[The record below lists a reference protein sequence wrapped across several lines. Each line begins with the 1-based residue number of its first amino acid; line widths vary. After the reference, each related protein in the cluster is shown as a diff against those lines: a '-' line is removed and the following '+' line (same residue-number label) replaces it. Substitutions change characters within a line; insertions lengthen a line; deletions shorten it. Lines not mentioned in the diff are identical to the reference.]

1 MVAVKVIVQKSEDA
15 IKALH
20 LLSNLTIKNIVNFLK
35 ENGPSPPSQIA
46 RGVNISPSTASRCLQ
61 ELRKF
66 NIVTAKWKTVS
77 IDDRPLKIYRLVPNV
92 LRFDFVLNEPKTS
105 SIKPGHVVKFK
116 GSDLVDFK
124 DGDKK
129 GIYASLESVP
139 FKFSDLTASIL
150 KEAERNPSFKDL
162 KDKFAE
168 NEEGFKEGLKR
179 LLTLGLIEI
188 EASEKA

>member
-1 MVAVKVIVQKSEDA
+1 MKVIVQESEDA

-46 RGVNISPSTASRCLQ
+46 REVNISPSTASRCLQ

-66 NIVTAKWKTVS
+66 NIVAAKWKTVS

-105 SIKPGHVVKFK
+105 SIKSEHVVKFK
-116 GSDLVDFK
+116 GSALVDFR

-129 GIYASLESVP
+129 GLYASLESVP
-139 FKFSDLTASIL
+139 FRFSDLTASIL
-150 KEAERNPSFKDL
+150 KEAEKSPTFKDL

-168 NEEGFKEGLKR
+168 NEAEFKEGLKR

-188 EASEKA
+188 EAPEKT

>member
-1 MVAVKVIVQKSEDA
+1 MKVIVQESEDA

-66 NIVTAKWKTVS
+66 NIVSAKWKTVS
-77 IDDRPLKIYRLVPNV
+77 VDERPLKVYRLVPNV
-92 LRFDFVLNEPKTS
+92 LRFDFVLNEPKTNG
-105 SIKPGHVVKFK
+105 IKPDHLVKFK
-116 GSDLVDFK
+116 GSGLVDFK

-129 GIYASLESVP
+129 GIYASVESVP
-139 FKFSDLTASIL
+139 FRFTDLTASIL
-150 KEAERNPSFKDL
+150 KETERVPTFKDL
-162 KDKFAE
+162 KAKFAE
-168 NEEGFKEGLKR
+168 DEEGFKEGFKK
-179 LLTLGLIEI
+179 LLTLGLIKVE
-188 EASEKA
+188 SPEKT